1 MTSSMTPT
9 FSAGFRLSHCGNNG
23 AVPFIPKIKIELTF
37 MALAIGG
44 NPTKDVYT
52 QANATKT
59 TLRALDA

>member
-1 MTSSMTPT
+1 
-9 FSAGFRLSHCGNNG
+9 
-23 AVPFIPKIKIELTF
+23 

-59 TLRALDA
+59 TLRALNA